1 MQYNN
6 FFIATHNILLEYIR
20 GDRARY
26 VCYGNQTTHWHFHLT
41 QLQAIKK
48 KWNGIQNRILK
59 QNMDGTLRLLLL
71 ALDQATKS

>member
-48 KWNGIQNRILK
+48 KMEWN
-59 QNMDGTLRLLLL
+59 
-71 ALDQATKS
+71 TK